1 MRVIPLLCG
10 VDHATRGRVFD
21 VLVVGVA
28 VAAELE
34 IVLRDLPGPKWL
46 LLPAVWLYTLPL
58 LARRRWPLAAPVF
71 VIGVQVLIS
80 FLDVPG
86 SVRENWGVVAY
97 VLAFWVLGSYNP
109 LREAV
114 LGLLVGLAGIVM
126 VTLEDPRVPPR
137 EAFSVA
143 VYASLTW
150 LAGVALRQ
158 RSLRLAQAEDR
169 SAALEQDHRE
179 AQAAVAEERARIAR
193 ELHDVVAHSVS
204 VMTVQAGAARMML
217 GTDPDRAL
225 APLLAVE
232 ETGRQA
238 LDELRRLLCIL
249 RPDEAPTGLVPQPG
263 LENLPDLVESVRGT
277 GLPVELVIDGEVRP
291 VPPGLGLTAYRIVQE
306 ALTNTLKHA
315 SARQVR
321 VLVDYGPEQLHVEV
335 CDDGRGTSTGTP
347 APAGQH
353 GARHRRHAGA
363 GRPVRRGPARRPQR
377 RRRLHRA
384 GQPADHTAPHRTP

>member
-1 MRVIPLLCG
+1 M
-10 VDHATRGRVFD
+10 RVFD

-34 IVLRDLPGPKWL
+34 IVLRDLAGPKWL

-58 LARRRWPLAAPVF
+58 LARRRWPLAAPMF
-71 VIGVQVLIS
+71 VICVQVLIS
-80 FLDVPG
+80 FLDAPG

-97 VLAFWVLGSYNP
+97 VLAFWVLGSDNP
-109 LREAV
+109 LREAN
-114 LGLLVGLAGIVM
+114 LGLLVGLAGIAV

-158 RSLRLAQAEDR
+158 RSLRLTQAERR
-169 SAALEQDHRE
+169 SAALEQDHRQAE
-179 AQAAVAEERARIAR
+179 AAVAEERARIAR

-217 GTDPDRAL
+217 STDPDRAL

-238 LDELRRLLCIL
+238 LDELRRLLYLL
-249 RPDEAPTGLVPQPG
+249 RPDQARTGRVPQPG
-263 LENLPDLVESVRGT
+263 LENLPELVESVRGT
-277 GLPVELVIDGEVRP
+277 GLPVELVIHGEVRP
-291 VPPGLGLTAYRIVQE
+291 VSPGLGLTAYRIVQE

-315 SARQVR
+315 SAHEVR
-321 VLVDYGPEQLHVEV
+321 VLVAYGPQQLHVQV
-335 CDDGRGTSTGTP
+335 CDDGRGPSRATP
-347 APAGQH
+347 RPSGQH
-353 GARHRRHAGA
+353 GQGIAGMRERAALYGGDLHAGPGGDGGYTVRVNLPI
-363 GRPVRRGPARRPQR
+363 GRPP
-377 RRRLHRA
+377 
-384 GQPADHTAPHRTP
+384 T

>member
-1 MRVIPLLCG
+1 VVVGPY
-10 VDHATRGRVFD
+10 RGCVRSLRSLNVSVFD
-21 VLVVGVA
+21 ALVLGVA

-34 IVLRDLPGPKWL
+34 IVLRDQPGPKWL

-58 LARRRWPLAAPVF
+58 LARRRWPLAAPLI
-71 VIGVQVLIS
+71 VISVQVLIS
-80 FLDVPG
+80 FLDVPD

-109 LREAV
+109 LREAI
-114 LGLLVGLAGIVM
+114 LGLLVGLAGIAI
-126 VTLEDPRVPPR
+126 VTLEDARVPPR

-158 RSLRLAQAEDR
+158 RSLRITQAERR
-169 SAALEQDHRE
+169 SAALAQGHRD
-179 AQAAVAEERARIAR
+179 AQAAVAEERARIAH

-204 VMTVQAGAARMML
+204 VMAVQAGAARMML
-217 GTDPDRAL
+217 STDPDRAL
-225 APLLAVE
+225 LPLLAIE

-238 LDELRRLLCIL
+238 LDELRRLLYIL
-249 RPDEAPTGLVPQPG
+249 RPDQARTGVVPQPG

-291 VPPGLGLTAYRIVQE
+291 LPPGLGLNAYRIVQE

-315 SARQVR
+315 SAHEVR
-321 VLVDYGPEQLHVEV
+321 VLVHYGPQQLHVEV
-335 CDDGRGTSTGTP
+335 CDDGRGTSPATP
-347 APAGQH
+347 RPGGHH
-353 GARHRRHAGA
+353 GHGIPGMLERAALYGGDLHAGPGDSGGYTVRVNLPI
-363 GRPVRRGPARRPQR
+363 GRPA
-377 RRRLHRA
+377 
-384 GQPADHTAPHRTP
+384 T

>member
-1 MRVIPLLCG
+1 V
-10 VDHATRGRVFD
+10 RVFD

-34 IVLRDLPGPKWL
+34 IVLRDLAGPKWL
-46 LLPAVWLYTLPL
+46 LLPAVWWYTLPL

-71 VIGVQVLIS
+71 VICVQVLIS
-80 FLDVPG
+80 FLDLPG

-109 LREAV
+109 LRQAV
-114 LGLLVGLAGIVM
+114 LGLLIGLAGIVV
-126 VTLEDPRVPPR
+126 VTAEDPRVPPN
-137 EAFSVA
+137 ESFSVA
-143 VYASLTW
+143 LFASLTW
-150 LAGVALRQ
+150 LAGVVLRQ
-158 RSLRLAQAEDR
+158 RSLRLALVEDR
-169 SAALEQDHRE
+169 SAALEKDHRE

-238 LDELRRLLCIL
+238 LDELRRLLSIL
-249 RPDEAPTGLVPQPG
+249 RPDDAGSGLVPQPG
-263 LENLPDLVESVRGT
+263 LENVPDLVESVRGT
-277 GLPVELVIDGEVRP
+277 GLPIELAIGGDVRP

-321 VLVDYGPEQLHVEV
+321 VRVDYRPEQLEVEV
-335 CDDGRGTSTGTP
+335 SDDGRGTSTGNP
-347 APAGQH
+347 APGGGHGHGIAWMRERAALYGGQL
-353 GARHRRHAGA
+353 HAGP
-363 GRPVRRGPARRPQR
+363 GDGGGYTVRVSLPITRSITRG
-377 RRRLHRA
+377 
-384 GQPADHTAPHRTP
+384 TS

>member
-1 MRVIPLLCG
+1 MHV
-10 VDHATRGRVFD
+10 HVFD

-34 IVLRDLPGPKWL
+34 IVLRDLAGPRWL
-46 LLPAVWLYTLPL
+46 LLSAVWLYTLPL

-71 VIGVQVLIS
+71 VICLQVLTS
-80 FLDVPG
+80 FVDVPG
-86 SVRENWGVVAY
+86 SVRESMGVVAY
-97 VLAFWVLGSYNP
+97 VLAFWVLASHNP

-114 LGLLVGLAGIVM
+114 LGLMVGLAGIVM
-126 VTLEDPRVPPR
+126 VTLEDPRVLPR
-137 EAFSVA
+137 EAVIVA

-158 RSLRLAQAEDR
+158 RNVRVARAEDR
-169 SAALEQDHRE
+169 SAALERDHRD

-217 GTDPDRAL
+217 TTDPDRAV

-238 LDELRRLLCIL
+238 LDELRRLLSIL
-249 RPDEAPTGLVPQPG
+249 RPDQARSGLVPQPG
-263 LENLPDLVESVRGT
+263 LENLPELAESVRGT
-277 GLPVELVIDGEVRP
+277 GLPVDLVIGGDVRP

-321 VLVDYGPEQLHVEV
+321 VRVDYGPDQLVVEV
-335 CDDGRGTSTGTP
+335 SDDGCATSGGTAASGEP
-347 APAGQH
+347 QGH
-353 GARHRRHAGA
+353 GISWMRERAALYG
-363 GRPVRRGPARRPQR
+363 GD
-377 RRRLHRA
+377 LRA
-384 GQPADHTAPHRTP
+384 GPVDDGGYTVRVSLPITRATP